1 MKEYEKPELE
11 IIIFENEDIL
21 TQSGED
27 VELQGGNTVSYCTT
41 CFSCLRQLTP
51 KAGILCICSKYE
63 RSGDKPDDIGQCNV
77 G

>member
-27 VELQGGNTVSYCTT
+27 VEL
-41 CFSCLRQLTP
+41 
-51 KAGILCICSKYE
+51 
-63 RSGDKPDDIGQCNV
+63 
-77 G
+77 